1 MKNQL
6 ISNANFISSA
16 KNTTYLIPGLWREKT
31 TMLLHGPQ
39 NVDKTQ
45 KAIEIARYISESGKK
60 IVYVNAADSLCDHA
74 DQLVGINN
82 MSVLNPCFDGVEDS
96 TDYADLVLNAIEETI
111 AETDI
116 RVFIID
122 SISRIA
128 ALSYGRNASAAYVM
142 KRLVNL
148 QLHSGCSFLIIYHDA
163 TKSADRALLNLATSE
178 NRIIEKSETSE
189 NSECS
194 ENTECSVLSE
204 CPSEA
209 TAASKQRKQLSRR
222 ERRILRRQAQK
233 DVSKIS

>member
-1 MKNQL
+1 MKNKL
-6 ISNANFISSA
+6 ISSSDFINSA
-16 KNTTYLIPGLWREKT
+16 KNATYLIPGQWREKT

-45 KAIEIARYISESGKK
+45 KAIEIARSISESGQK
-60 IVYVNAADSLCDHA
+60 IAYVDAADTLCDHA
-74 DQLVGINN
+74 GLLIGINN
-82 MSVLNPCFDGVEDS
+82 MSVLNPRLEGTEDS
-96 TDYADLVLNAIEETI
+96 TDYADLIINAIEETI

-148 QLHSGCSFLIIYHDA
+148 QMRSGCSFLILYHDA
-163 TKSADRALLNLATSE
+163 TKSADRAIINLATTENKITEISE
-178 NRIIEKSETSE
+178 I
-189 NSECS
+189 SECS
-194 ENTECSVLSE
+194 ENSEYSENSEISEHSVQ
-204 CPSEA
+204 PKA
-209 TAASKQRKQLSRR
+209 TKLSRR